1 MAQTKRM
8 PLGEIKRLTTLA
20 LSTQGAAEQRNRTK
34 TQKVWNC
41 NSRYDPPPKL
51 SPGPYWLWARKFC
64 QDHNDVT
71 PSLKVRRPQIMSRFI
86 VALSCGQTLV
96 LCSSCHKGVTLRNVF
111 HFAWAQLQFPP
122 RWTRQT
128 LFSFYFSFCSSIH
141 HYFFESIEEHCTTQ
155 LFLTTCRR
163 KRQSSERWKPR
174 GPILY
179 QVDAQLDR
187 CLPSSAF
194 RTRKLTPR
202 SL

>member
-71 PSLKVRRPQIMSRFI
+71 PSLKDRRPQIMSRFI
-86 VALSCGQTLV
+86 VALSCGQTLL
-96 LCSSCHKGVTLRNVF
+96 LCCSCHKGVTLRNVF
-111 HFAWAQLQFPP
+111 
-122 RWTRQT
+122 
-128 LFSFYFSFCSSIH
+128 SFCLSSTSVPPSLDETDTVFVLLFFLFEYSPLFFWIH
-141 HYFFESIEEHCTTQ
+141 RGTLHNSAVPHHLQKEETVFREMET
-155 LFLTTCRR
+155 LRSDPL
-163 KRQSSERWKPR
+163 SGWLAAWS
-174 GPILY
+174 
-179 QVDAQLDR
+179 
-187 CLPSSAF
+187 LPAVVSF
-194 RTRKLTPR
+194 
-202 SL
+202 